1 MIRVLV
7 VEDDFRVAQLH
18 VDFTH
23 RVAGFR
29 VVGTARTA
37 GEARVQLRQRAPDLV
52 LLDTYLPDESGL
64 DLLAEVDCD
73 TIMLTAAGDA
83 ATVRLSYA
91 RGALNYLVKPF
102 TAEQLAD
109 RLTGYAHYRGVL
121 LRDRTLNQDEI
132 DRAVRL
138 LHDGD
143 RPAAPKGQSPVTARL
158 VADALRA
165 AGAPRSAAE
174 VAAELGI
181 ARATT
186 QRYLAALA
194 QDGTATM
201 SLRYGVTGRP
211 EHLYTWKGAAPASR

>member
-7 VEDDFRVAQLH
+7 VEDDFRVARLH
-18 VDFTH
+18 VDFAE
-23 RVAGFR
+23 RVAGFT
-29 VVGTARTA
+29 VVGTPRTA
-37 GEARVQLRQRAPDLV
+37 TEARAALTERRPDLV

-64 DLLAEVDCD
+64 DLLRDIDCD

-83 ATVRLSYA
+83 ATVRLAYA

-109 RLTGYAHYRGVL
+109 RLSAYAHYRAVL
-121 LRDRTLNQDEI
+121 HRDRTVNQDEI

-143 RPAAPKGQSPVTARL
+143 RPAAPKGQSPVTVRL
-158 VADALRA
+158 VADALRT
-165 AGAPRSAAE
+165 AGEPRSAAT

-181 ARATT
+181 ARATA

-194 QDGTATM
+194 QDGVAAMT
-201 SLRYGVTGRP
+201 LRYGSTGRP
-211 EHLYTWKGAAPASR
+211 EHLYTWTGTAPASR